1 MSKPSREIEVPKIA
15 SQSGNP
21 GLYEVLKDIV
31 KRASA
36 YINELIADVNSSID
50 ALDADKTDGSGTAG
64 YLTKWSGT
72 KTLGDSNVYTDG
84 TSVTVGATTLSER
97 FEVAGPAGAI
107 GRIAA
112 TDGGGNNRYA
122 LLLTSPSAAQTYA
135 RLESYKSGTGA
146 GGKTLAI
153 NASLGGQVIVNGT
166 VPSSWTKF
174 EVIGVAQAVLYDKG
188 GHVFNVK
195 AYGATGDGT
204 TDDTT
209 AIGLAITAAAAIS
222 PRGVVFFPPGTYKTT
237 GAHSLNGL
245 DGLQIVGS
253 GIGSTVIRLAHT
265 TNDLFSVGATVTSNL
280 RIADMTITS
289 DTVTRSAGWVFHVNN
304 AYNGTGML
312 KKSRF
317 ENLEIKKQFNGLAF
331 KKYEFVWMDNV
342 LIWDPASST
351 TGIGVQIGQTTSSNV
366 NQGSEIYLR
375 GVQIAGTN
383 LSGGTPYLGA
393 GFLIEDTDAVYM
405 TACGCTGVD
414 GNALKIVANAAGHNP
429 SNHFIVQSV
438 FDATKNGDAAYV
450 TGGGSVNL
458 LQMAGCWFASAGR
471 LSGGST
477 TACGFKAD
485 LTGSLLTSRMVGCT
499 VYNTNGN
506 GVRLTNGVHSA
517 LLVSSNTFDS
527 CGLGGSAGYRSA
539 LYADVPSGNIAPVVS
554 SNMENASGLY
564 SFQTTA
570 TTNKIRINDNMIIT
584 GTSYGVAPAVD
595 SNNGF

>member
-50 ALDADKTDGSGTAG
+50 ALDADKTNGSGTAG

-112 TDGGGNNRYA
+112 TDGGGSNRYA
-122 LLLTSPSAAQTYA
+122 LLLTSPSAAQAYA

-153 NASLGGQVIVNGT
+153 NASLGGQVIINGT

-174 EVIGVAQAVLYDKG
+174 EVIGVAQAALYDKG

-253 GIGSTVIRLAHT
+253 GIGSTVIRLAHA

-280 RIADMTITS
+280 RISDMTITS
-289 DTVTRSAGWVFHVNN
+289 DTVTRSAGWIFRVNN
-304 AYNGTGML
+304 AYNGTGAL
-312 KKSRF
+312 KNSVFR
-317 ENLEIKKQFNGLAF
+317 NLEITKQFNGIAF
-331 KKYEFVWMDNV
+331 EKFAFIEFNDSI
-342 LIWDPASST
+342 LWDAVGT
-351 TGIGVQIGQTTSSNV
+351 AGVAVKFGQTTSTNI
-366 NQGSEIYLR
+366 NQGSEARCRNVKVYP
-375 GVQIAGTN
+375 A
-383 LSGGTPYLGA
+383 LSGTA
-393 GFLIEDTDAVYM
+393 RWATGFLIEDCDAVELEG
-405 TACGCTGVD
+405 CGAGGLYGD
-414 GNALKIVANAAGHNP
+414 DLKIVGNSGGHAP
-429 SNHFIVQSV
+429 ANHFFANCI
-438 FDATKNGDAAYV
+438 FDATD
-450 TGGGSVNL
+450 TGHCVNIAGPATPSRL
-458 LQMAGCWFASAGR
+458 KFVGCWFASAGAMTGVPNGR
-471 LSGGST
+471 GVYGAVSLGAVEIS
-477 TACGFKAD
+477 ACNFYNNRG
-485 LTGSLLTSRMVGCT
+485 TGLYLNGAASPVTVNGCT
-499 VYNTNGN
+499 FEGN
-506 GVRLTNGVHSA
+506 GVGAGASNNDAIYINTTLNSLGPVITGCQDLGSNGVSVRTGA
-517 LLVSSNTFDS
+517 GANRLV
-527 CGLGGSAGYRSA
+527 L
-539 LYADVPSGNIAPVVS
+539 VGNRWVS
-554 SNMENASGLY
+554 
-564 SFQTTA
+564 
-570 TTNKIRINDNMIIT
+570 
-584 GTSYGVAPAVD
+584 GTSYGIAPSVD
-595 SNNGF
+595 ASNGA